1 MKERWNADQINECE
15 RKKEGLREIESMN
28 ERDRI
33 NE

>member
-15 RKKEGLREIESMN
+15 RKKERRI